1 MNLLSEHE
9 KMLIHRLE
17 LKGMGKSEIFGFI
30 WSLKSCL
37 LDNPDLNHLQT
48 NERLQFLGWNDFD
61 LDYHT
66 LQLAISCFEV
76 GKFRRKKRLYNY
88 LV

>member
-1 MNLLSEHE
+1 MNLLS
-9 KMLIHRLE
+9 KNGKVLIHRLE
-17 LKGMGKSEIFGFI
+17 MKGVEKNEIPGII

-37 LDNPDLNHLQT
+37 LDNPDMNHLKA
-48 NERLQFLGWNDFD
+48 NKRLQFLGWNDFD

-76 GKFRRKKRLYNY
+76 GGFKKTERLYSY
-88 LV
+88 Y